1 MATGSGNKISRKP
14 HIFRFDGFTRTGE
27 AGKLQVQTRNTEL
40 SGGGAYPAYAL
51 ADVVLKGENVVFPA
65 GEGTIVRA
73 ATPAE
78 VSDGVQYEDAIIVT
92 SDLSV
97 YRYEPN
103 TGGYT
108 ELTGIALSCLPTIV
122 PYLSAEKDEYAVLFG
137 GTVAAVRAGG
147 TVKTFAESCYK
158 NYGCAAAERLFFAAD
173 GKTVKYSGVL
183 DPGNTTESADEGGYI
198 VLPADSDMRGMCALG
213 KYVYVFFEKEAYR
226 LDGRGAARD
235 FSAEKM
241 CYCGGRIY
249 ENSVF
254 ACGNGICFV
263 TDEGIYFFDGTTFA
277 NVTKKRTEFSFS
289 DLKMLYCAGAA
300 GKFLCQFGKSALL
313 TKSVLYN
320 TETGALSEIQCALK
334 TACAYGERLFVN
346 RGGEEKEFLFG
357 KRASDDISYTLQRLN
372 EDFSKKGVKTLK
384 RLTLYGTGTAE
395 VNVYCGKETT
405 PKTYVTALS
414 ETGKSIE
421 VNESAESFSFTAFLS
436 GGTTLT
442 GAEAEVY
449 AFGRK

>member
-1 MATGSGNKISRKP
+1 
-14 HIFRFDGFTRTGE
+14 
-27 AGKLQVQTRNTEL
+27 
-40 SGGGAYPAYAL
+40 
-51 ADVVLKGENVVFPA
+51 
-65 GEGTIVRA
+65 
-73 ATPAE
+73 
-78 VSDGVQYEDAIIVT
+78 
-92 SDLSV
+92 
-97 YRYEPN
+97 
-103 TGGYT
+103 
-108 ELTGIALSCLPTIV
+108 
-122 PYLSAEKDEYAVLFG
+122 
-137 GTVAAVRAGG
+137 
-147 TVKTFAESCYK
+147 
-158 NYGCAAAERLFFAAD
+158 
-173 GKTVKYSGVL
+173 
-183 DPGNTTESADEGGYI
+183 
-198 VLPADSDMRGMCALG
+198 
-213 KYVYVFFEKEAYR
+213 
-226 LDGRGAARD
+226 
-235 FSAEKM
+235 
-241 CYCGGRIY
+241 
-249 ENSVF
+249 
-254 ACGNGICFV
+254 
-263 TDEGIYFFDGTTFA
+263 
-277 NVTKKRTEFSFS
+277 
-289 DLKMLYCAGAA
+289 MLYCAGAA

>member
-51 ADVVLKGENVVFPA
+51 ADIVLKGENVVFPA

-103 TGGYT
+103 TGKYT

-147 TVKTFAESCYK
+147 TVKTFAGSCYK

-183 DPGNTTESADEGGYI
+183 DPGHTTESADEGGYI
-198 VLPADSDMRGMCALG
+198 VLPADSDMRGMC
-213 KYVYVFFEKEAYR
+213 
-226 LDGRGAARD
+226 
-235 FSAEKM
+235 
-241 CYCGGRIY
+241 
-249 ENSVF
+249 
-254 ACGNGICFV
+254 
-263 TDEGIYFFDGTTFA
+263 
-277 NVTKKRTEFSFS
+277 
-289 DLKMLYCAGAA
+289 
-300 GKFLCQFGKSALL
+300 
-313 TKSVLYN
+313 
-320 TETGALSEIQCALK
+320 
-334 TACAYGERLFVN
+334 
-346 RGGEEKEFLFG
+346 
-357 KRASDDISYTLQRLN
+357 
-372 EDFSKKGVKTLK
+372 
-384 RLTLYGTGTAE
+384 
-395 VNVYCGKETT
+395 
-405 PKTYVTALS
+405 
-414 ETGKSIE
+414 
-421 VNESAESFSFTAFLS
+421 
-436 GGTTLT
+436 
-442 GAEAEVY
+442 
-449 AFGRK
+449 